1 MPVFSLLRP
10 VGIIN
15 AKPMRIVQ
23 TKQALHF
30 VTFQAKRFTAVDSN
44 AEGESQGSC
53 ALEREAVR
61 VFILIHD

>member
-15 AKPMRIVQ
+15 AKPMSTVQ
-23 TKQALHF
+23 TKHF
-30 VTFQAKRFTAVDSN
+30 VTFQAKGFTAVN
-44 AEGESQGSC
+44 NYAEGESQGSY
-53 ALEREAVR
+53 ALERKEVR